1 MPYRYRF
8 RNALAESFDIYLWIL
23 RKIDGHIKTA
33 LHQDSADWR
42 ALHAC
47 PPCGYE
53 VSLLGLHFQILTV
66 HQLEGEPALKFR
78 RMVVID
84 GNNSLKRT
92 AHVGHRQTADM
103 RVFNEG
109 DYFLAPQY
117 VDQYAN
123 EVRSRPLPPTD
134 TQTGED
140 MEDLDSSSPAADTAT
155 PCADNWKA
163 AAATERKKMWAVF
176 EETGIFA
183 CACRHG
189 FMLWIADM
197 IRSGELYVRRITI
210 LCTLTP

>member
-1 MPYRYRF
+1 MPYRYHF
-8 RNALAESFDIYLWIL
+8 PNALAESFNIYLWIL
-23 RKIDGHIKTA
+23 REIDARIKTA
-33 LHQDSADWR
+33 LHQGSADWR
-42 ALHAC
+42 ALHSC
-47 PPCGYE
+47 LPCSYE
-53 VSLLGLHFQILTV
+53 VSAVSLCHHILTI

-78 RMVVID
+78 RMVVIN

-92 AHVGHRQTADM
+92 AHVGHHQTADM
-103 RVFNEG
+103 RAFNEG

-117 VDQYAN
+117 IDQFAN
-123 EVRSRPLPPTD
+123 EVHSRPLPPTD
-134 TQTGED
+134 WED
-140 MEDLDSSSPAADTAT
+140 MEDLDSLSLAADGAT

-163 AAATERKKMWAVF
+163 AAATECKKMWAVF

-197 IRSGELYVRRITI
+197 ICSGELYVRRIAT